1 MNFENIFKN
10 NLYGYFSK
18 LISKVKTSS
27 DLNILCELID
37 VENLKEKSIFLNLLN
52 KKYDDIIGNKISFL
66 TEETLTDTIKIIIKI
81 ICLNMIGETKEEKLH
96 FIEKRKEK
104 LNKKLMS
111 LILIELIKI
120 YNKDKKSQKE
130 LKYLMDFFFEK
141 MVF

>member
-1 MNFENIFKN
+1 MKFENIFKN

-81 ICLNMIGETKEEKLH
+81 ICLNMIGEAKEEKLH
-96 FIEKRKEK
+96 FIEKRK
-104 LNKKLMS
+104 KKG
-111 LILIELIKI
+111 
-120 YNKDKKSQKE
+120 KKN
-130 LKYLMDFFFEK
+130 
-141 MVF
+141 